1 MLALMFSAAV
11 LVLASA
17 CAEEQSQQ
25 GNGSTSAGSSE
36 GSTIEESP
44 VENSTVEGTAHAT
57 GSTGETGMGSTSG
70 DTVSVQILGINDFE
84 GNLEVTEDDDGNE
97 VGGAAY
103 LASALDRQEQEN
115 PEGTIRV
122 HVGDLVGASPLIS
135 SYFHDE
141 PAIEAS
147 NLMDFDVATLGNHEF
162 DEGGQEMFR
171 LLDGGQRSDGQEMK
185 SGENTSDPDFSGANY
200 PYVSANVLEA
210 ETGENILPPYE
221 VVEVQG
227 VRVGFVGI
235 TTPAAPEVVT
245 PDAVEPFEFRDISD
259 SVNEAAAQLQEEG
272 VESIVVLAHEGN
284 ENEDVDPVEGLIVDE
299 IGQMDDAVDTVVAGN
314 TPFPIDE
321 EIDGIYAVQATGT
334 STDYAIANLEID
346 PASGDVTSAEGEVIP
361 LDNSELEPD
370 PEVQELVE
378 EYQQEIEPIAE
389 QPVGEAAE
397 RITAEPNEAGESRL
411 GNLIADAQRDSAE
424 SDFAFMN
431 PGGIRA
437 DIPAGEVTYEDL
449 FTVQPFNNQLVRIE
463 MTGEQ
468 IQTLL
473 EQQFEL
479 EVPTILQVSGLTYS
493 YNEGA
498 SAGERVGE
506 VTVDGGGTLDPEATY
521 TVAVNS
527 FLVTGGDGFT
537 TFTEAENPETI
548 GGDLDALVE
557 YIEGQEQPFSA
568 PEDTDR
574 ITTGNGG

>member
-1 MLALMFSAAV
+1 MSNHFS
-11 LVLASA
+11 
-17 CAEEQSQQ
+17 
-25 GNGSTSAGSSE
+25 
-36 GSTIEESP
+36 
-44 VENSTVEGTAHAT
+44 
-57 GSTGETGMGSTSG
+57 
-70 DTVSVQILGINDFE
+70 ILSFG
-84 GNLEVTEDDDGNE
+84 LE
-97 VGGAAY
+97 
-103 LASALDRQEQEN
+103 
-115 PEGTIRV
+115 
-122 HVGDLVGASPLIS
+122 PLP
-135 SYFHDE
+135 HDE
-141 PAIEAS
+141 PAIKAS

-162 DEGGQEMFR
+162 DEGGEEMLR

-185 SGENTSDPDFSGANY
+185 NGENTSDPDFSGADY
-200 PYVSANVLEA
+200 PYVSANVLDA

-221 VVEVQG
+221 VIEVEG

-299 IGQMDDAVDTVVAGN
+299 IGQMDDSVDTVIAGN

-321 EIDGIYAVQATGT
+321 RIDGIYTVQATGT
-334 STDYAIANLEID
+334 STDYAVANLEID
-346 PASGDVTSAEGEVIP
+346 PASGDVTNAEGEVIP
-361 LDNSELEPD
+361 LDNSELESD

-397 RITAEPNEAGESRL
+397 RITAEPNEAGESPL
-411 GNLIADAQRDSAE
+411 GNLIADAQRDFAG

-437 DIPAGEVTYEDL
+437 DIPSGEVTYEDL
-449 FTVQPFNNQLVRIE
+449 FTVQPFNNQLVRVE
-463 MTGEQ
+463 MGGEQ

-479 EVPTILQVSGLTYS
+479 EVPTILQVSGLAYS
-493 YNEGA
+493 YDEEA
-498 SAGERVGE
+498 AQGERVGE
-506 VTVDGGGTLDPEATY
+506 VTVEGGSALDPEATY

-537 TFTEAENPETI
+537 TFTEAQNPETV
-548 GGDLDALVE
+548 GGDLEALVQ
-557 YIEGQEQPFSA
+557 YIEAQEQPFSA
-568 PEDTDR
+568 PEDNNR
-574 ITTGNGG
+574 ITTGEGG